1 VPSDSSSGSDLELRA
16 GELDPALAAIVTA
29 SRHTAH
35 GASGSASAAAAL
47 GEAIALTVRMVV
59 GPSIERTS
67 DNADGL
73 REYEEPMRLTMH
85 KVRPSRRAVCKLMQ
99 T

>member
-1 VPSDSSSGSDLELRA
+1 MPSESSSGSELELRA
-16 GELDPALAAIVTA
+16 GELDPALAAIVSAPRAAAT
-29 SRHTAH
+29 
-35 GASGSASAAAAL
+35 GSAASAPAAAL
-47 GEAIALTVRMVV
+47 GEAIAITVRMVV

-85 KVRPSRRAVCKLMQ
+85 KVRDAAEDPVDDAA
-99 T
+99 